1 MDKYLITNINE
12 LTDTALKNKLIE
24 ILDLVKDQITLEKV
38 KDIISDMT
46 IGTNFIDL
54 KKLI

>member
-24 ILDLVKDQITLEKV
+24 ILDLVKKNITIEKV
-38 KDIISDMT
+38 KEIKSKMK

>member
-12 LTDTALKNKLIE
+12 LTDPDLKKKLIK
-24 ILDLVKDQITLEKV
+24 ILELVKKNITPEKV
-38 KDIISDMT
+38 KEIKSKMI

>member
-1 MDKYLITNINE
+1 MEQYLITNINE
-12 LTDTALKNKLIE
+12 LTDPDLKKKLIK
-24 ILDLVKDQITLEKV
+24 ILELVKKNITPEKV
-38 KDIISDMT
+38 KEIKSKMI

>member
-12 LTDTALKNKLIE
+12 LTDTDLKKKLID
-24 ILDLVKDQITLEKV
+24 ILDLVKQNITKAKV
-38 KDIISDMT
+38 KAIISDMT

>member
-12 LTDTALKNKLIE
+12 LTDPDLKKKLIE
-24 ILDLVKDQITLEKV
+24 ILELVKNNITSEKV
-38 KDIISDMT
+38 KEIKSKMK